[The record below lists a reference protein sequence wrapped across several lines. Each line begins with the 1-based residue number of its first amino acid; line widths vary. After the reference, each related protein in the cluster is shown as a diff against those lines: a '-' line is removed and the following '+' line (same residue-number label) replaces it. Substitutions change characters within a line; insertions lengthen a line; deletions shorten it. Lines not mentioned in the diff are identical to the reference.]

1 MANDR
6 FSLTSKVAVVTGAGA
21 NGGLGH
27 AIALEL
33 ARLGAHVA
41 VPDINE
47 PGSQAT
53 AREIK
58 NLGQKSL
65 ALGCDVTQRTQVE
78 RMIAQVNAELGAID
92 ILVNNAGAGFRLVP
106 LVEMTDEFWDQVMAL
121 NLRSAF
127 LCCRVIA
134 PQMIERKVGAII
146 NMSSVVA
153 RHGGGTGELAY
164 TAAKGGLS
172 AFTRGL
178 AKELAKHNIRV
189 NTVAPGPTD
198 TPFHKGVRT
207 HDELL
212 GIATRIPLG
221 RVGTP
226 EDIVGAVAFLASD
239 ASSYITG
246 QSIEVNGGFWFA

>member
-164 TAAKGGLS
+164 TATKGGLS